1 MFEQYQYSNPFAS
14 LTQNFASNA
23 LKANTL
29 AFQNVERVFG
39 LQLKTFQDTLNAT
52 VAFMGEAAEVR
63 DMEGAKAIWPKGV
76 ALVKDSTETL
86 YSTGQEVFGSTLK
99 TNEAIGQ
106 LYKSQFESANDSLV
120 KTAAKAVK
128 AK

>member
-1 MFEQYQYSNPFAS
+1 MFEQYSNPFAAM
-14 LTQNFASNA
+14 TQNFAANT

-29 AFQNVERVFG
+29 AFQNIERVVG

-76 ALVKDSTETL
+76 ALVKDSTETM
-86 YSTGQEVFGSTLK
+86 YSTSQEVFGSTLK

-106 LYKSQFESANDSLV
+106 IYKAQFESANEGLV
-120 KTAAKAVK
+120 KTATKAARAK
-128 AK
+128 